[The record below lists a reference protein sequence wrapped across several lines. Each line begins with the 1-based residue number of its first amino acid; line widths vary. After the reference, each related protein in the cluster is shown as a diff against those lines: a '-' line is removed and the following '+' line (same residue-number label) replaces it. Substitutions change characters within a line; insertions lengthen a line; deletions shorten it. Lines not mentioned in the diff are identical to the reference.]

1 MAEITNTVILPG
13 FFIFIYLFIYLFF
26 YLFIFLN
33 VEQIMAFA
41 LSTNLV
47 REVKNN
53 SPKFKQ
59 IE

>member
-1 MAEITNTVILPG
+1 MLIYGRDNKYRYFTT
-13 FFIFIYLFIYLFF
+13 FFYFYLFI

-41 LSTNLV
+41 LSTNLA

-53 SPKFKQ
+53 SPNFKQ

>member
-1 MAEITNTVILPG
+1 MAEITNTVILPR
-13 FFIFIYLFIYLFF
+13 FFIFIYLFIYL
-26 YLFIFLN
+26 N

-41 LSTNLV
+41 LRTNLV

>member
-13 FFIFIYLFIYLFF
+13 FFIFIYLFI